1 MNINKYAPIGPNP
14 PEDNT
19 YKFYTKCKKGG
30 KKGGRERGEKRK
42 PGVLRVIRERRDS
55 YFYNFSVKTGQNQHP
70 KRQLA
75 PGEKTEVSG
84 LKNKRIDFRAS
95 TGTQK

>member
-1 MNINKYAPIGPNP
+1 MLLLDPILLKITHISSTQNARREGRR
-14 PEDNT
+14 E
-19 YKFYTKCKKGG
+19 GG
-30 KKGGRERGEKRK
+30 KGEKRK